1 MAARH
6 LRLRNVCVTPLS
18 RQCCWRDKGPMGAA
32 TDAGQL
38 QARRGRNV
46 SPNAALAACLRSSWA
61 AGLEEATGVETEQ
74 IKQQKRARI
83 SASP

>member
-6 LRLRNVCVTPLS
+6 LRLRNVRVTPLS
-18 RQCCWRDKGPMGAA
+18 RQCCWRDKGSMGAA

-38 QARRGRNV
+38 QARRGPNV

>member
-18 RQCCWRDKGPMGAA
+18 RQCCWRDKDPMGAA
-32 TDAGQL
+32 TGAGQL
-38 QARRGRNV
+38 QAQRGRNV
-46 SPNAALAACLRSSWA
+46 SPGAALAACLRSSWA

>member
-6 LRLRNVCVTPLS
+6 LRLRNVCVTSLS
-18 RQCCWRDKGPMGAA
+18 RQCCWRDKDPMGAA
-32 TDAGQL
+32 TGAGQL
-38 QARRGRNV
+38 QAQRGRNV
-46 SPNAALAACLRSSWA
+46 LPGAALTACLRSSWA
-61 AGLEEATGVETEQ
+61 AGLEATGAETEQ